1 MKRFFSILF
10 FLIINII
17 SISLFAQTY
26 DMLVSGYQEIHTDS
40 GTLYDD
46 GGTSN
51 YSTRVNAKT
60 TIYPSSPNAKIIIS
74 GTYDIE
80 DYNKT
85 KLKIYSGDTNSGSIL
100 FNNQNTSISGNIN
113 VRSLSGPVT
122 ITYFVDTDNP
132 NSGFVLNISICNVC
146 PDIYISADV
155 INDSTTLL
163 TWTKNIGTSNYIV
176 KYKND
181 SCEFDNDTCEFITV
195 VTQDTSLLLT
205 NLTHCANYWASI
217 ITPCDTLSSSCP
229 RITNECFWIQC
240 ECSMPID
247 LSGSISSNNL
257 YVNWTTEDTTINTGI
272 EWTVLL
278 FSKGELID
286 SLITT
291 NTNAVFDSLSI
302 IDCIQCYTVY
312 VYNNCHHVPFD
323 SICKIAY
330 VQICSPCPCPK
341 VSNVTS
347 IVSSNSILLTWNEP
361 NNTIEWTVKIYQ
373 DSILIDSITTNDTT
387 ILFSNLETHTN
398 YVVYIYSNCC
408 EGLMCN
414 FYKETFMTSCACPVA
429 QNVHVENISDGSILI
444 SWDND
449 PTSQGWIVEYR
460 KKDST
465 ISHFDT
471 TMTNSIT
478 IPSSEVTGYYDC
490 WIHSLCDSLN
500 LLCAEYIEFI
510 NIETAGN
517 CMNYTDLTSTD
528 VTANYGTYQNPYI
541 FTGLI
546 DNGPLDIKSRHTV
559 NIDTS
564 ARDARTNNMLR
575 IIPNGEKTSVRL
587 GNWKDGAQA
596 ESLTYRYIVDTNN
609 YDLMI
614 LNYAIVLQDP
624 NHTPSNQ
631 PRFLLEILNN
641 NNVLIDSV
649 CGYANFIASNT
660 LGWNTVQGSNVI
672 WKDWTTV
679 GFDISQYHGQVIK
692 VRLTTFDCK
701 DGGHYGYAY
710 YTLKCGTK
718 KVTSSACGDTQ
729 TNIFTAPAGFNYKW
743 YSSANPN
750 TVISTQRVLDI
761 ITDSSQNYHCLVS
774 SKENPNCN
782 FIIDAY
788 AGRRLPL
795 ADFSYTSNWQ
805 PCYFEVHFT
814 NNSKI
819 SADGI
824 NPLPSGI
831 ACETVEWIFD
841 DGDIQYIDNPV
852 KRYSSS
858 GDYTVKLVAGLAN
871 NQCTDTIEMVISLA
885 GPTGILRIVGDSSLC
900 QGESTTLTATLE
912 GTYKWNNGA
921 TTQSISFTPTIDSLY
936 TVQVMD
942 TANCPHFASRMVI
955 VHPNYNG
962 VDVFDTACDNFEY
975 NAQGTILTES
985 GIYPLNLRSV
995 YGCDSNIILHLTIN
1009 PSFFDTTSQSICKNE
1024 ELEFHGL
1031 RLDSTGV
1038 YEVRYNNIY
1047 GCDSVY
1053 VVNLTV
1059 NPIYIDTISADIYKG
1074 NVFNQYGFNESK
1086 TGFYTQ
1092 NLQTINGCDSIINL
1106 DLQVDY
1112 IMFPNCVTANGDG
1125 INDVFEIHNLVE
1137 QKAFPENELLIYT
1150 RYGKIVYEFKNISK
1164 KEDFWS
1170 PSKTNTPTGTYFYR
1184 FTGKRHDKTI
1194 DTTGVIE
1201 VIR

>member
-26 DMLVSGYQEIHTDS
+26 YMPVSGYREIHTDS

-46 GGTSN
+46 GGTNN

-100 FNNQNTSISGNIN
+100 FNNQNTSTSGNIN

-132 NSGFVLNISICNVC
+132 DSGFVLNISICNTC
-146 PDIYISADV
+146 PNVYISANV

-163 TWTKNIGTSNYIV
+163 TWTGDIGTSNYIV
-176 KYKND
+176 EYKND
-181 SCEFDNDTCEFITV
+181 SCEFDNDTCKFITV

-205 NLTHCANYWASI
+205 NLKHCFNYWASI
-217 ITPCDTLSSSCP
+217 YTPCDTLPSSCP
-229 RITNECFWIQC
+229 RIINGCSWIQC
-240 ECSMPID
+240 ECPLPEGVNVSASAD
-247 LSGSISSNNL
+247 SV
-257 YVNWTTEDTTINTGI
+257 YVYWITNINT
-272 EWTVLL
+272 EWTVLVVDGD
-278 FSKGELID
+278 SIVD
-286 SLITT
+286 SLVTT
-291 NTNAVFDSLSI
+291 NTHAVFDSLI
-302 IDCIQCYTVY
+302 PTHCYAIY

-323 SICKIAY
+323 SICKFK
-330 VQICSPCPCPK
+330 VKSICLPCPCPMAFNID
-341 VSNVTS
+341 SILTSTS
-347 IVSSNSILLTWNEP
+347 IQLNWDEP
-361 NNTIEWTVKIYQ
+361 SDTIEWTVEIYL
-373 DSILIDSITTNDTT
+373 DTVLISTITTNDTT
-387 ILFSNLETHTN
+387 AIFTGLNPTTN
-398 YVVYIYSNCC
+398 YSFRIYCNCNDS
-408 EGLMCN
+408 LMCN
-414 FYKETFMTSCACPVA
+414 VYSGIFMTLCACPVA

-465 ISHFDT
+465 ISNFDT
-471 TMTNSIT
+471 TITNSIT
-478 IPSSEVTGYYDC
+478 IPSSESIGYYDC
-490 WIHSLCDSLN
+490 WVHSLCDSLN
-500 LLCAEYIEFI
+500 VFCAQYIEFI

-517 CMNYTDLTSTD
+517 CMNYTDLKSTD
-528 VTANYGTYQNPYI
+528 VTANYGVYQNPYL

-546 DNGPLDIKSRHTV
+546 DDGPLNITSRHTV

-564 ARDARTNNMLR
+564 TRDARTNNILR
-575 IIPNGEKTSVRL
+575 TIPNGEKASVRL

-596 ESLTYRYIVDTNN
+596 ESLTYRYVVDTNN

-614 LNYAIVLQDP
+614 LNYSIVLQDP

-649 CGYANFIASNT
+649 CGYANFIASNN

-718 KVTSSACGDTQ
+718 KVTSSACGNTQ
-729 TNIFTAPAGFNYKW
+729 TNIFSAPAGFNYKW

-750 TVISTQRVLDI
+750 TIISTQRVLDI
-761 ITDSSQNYHCLVS
+761 ITDSSQNYHCIVS

-788 AGRRLPL
+788 AGRRFPL
-795 ADFSYTSNWQ
+795 ANFSYTSTWQ
-805 PCYFEVHFT
+805 PCYFDVHFT

-831 ACETVEWIFD
+831 SCETVEWIFD

-871 NQCTDTIEMVISLA
+871 NQCTDTIEMVISLV
-885 GPTGILRIVGDSSLC
+885 GPTGILRIIGDSSLC

-921 TTQSISFTPTIDSLY
+921 NTQSISFTPTIDSLY

-942 TANCPHFASRMVI
+942 TANCPHFASRMVR

-962 VDVFDTACDNFEY
+962 INVFDTACDNFEY

-1009 PSFFDTTSQSICKNE
+1009 PSFFDTTYQVTCKNE

-1038 YEVRYNNIY
+1038 YEVHYNNIY

-1074 NVFNQYGFNESK
+1074 NVFNKYGFNESK

-1125 INDVFEIHNLVE
+1125 INDIFEIHNLVE
-1137 QKAFPENELLIYT
+1137 QKAFPENKLLIYT

-1184 FTGKRHDKTI
+1184 FTGKRYDKTI